1 MRLALAVRA
10 SCARRASVFEM
21 ELKTLI
27 LVIGGLLILAVLGH
41 GFYLTWRA
49 RRDELRM
56 DLEPVGSSEPY
67 DEMDLLRAE
76 LPTGG
81 ARVRAQP
88 PSQGRLDLDGREPLL
103 MDRSDSSS
111 APALAPQEPVI
122 SPATNSVAANDAAV
136 ESADNST
143 TTPRSRVTDVDLAD
157 QPISA
162 SDEGR
167 GGSDGVRQRRPAA
180 KQTRIERP
188 SREPAADEEVTELIV
203 INVICRDGKLLPGD
217 KLVEIFLASGLK
229 FGEMNI
235 YHNKDP
241 LTRATRYSVANA
253 VEPGTFDLSA
263 MDTMQTPGVT
273 FFMRMPGGEPALE
286 VFEHML
292 RTAQDVARRLGG
304 ELRDEQHSVMT
315 PQTIAHCRTRIT
327 EFYRKRL
334 SRRAV

>member
-1 MRLALAVRA
+1 
-10 SCARRASVFEM
+10 M

-27 LVIGGLLILAVLGH
+27 LVIGAALILAVLAH

-49 RRDELRM
+49 RRDDLRM
-56 DLEPVGSSEPY
+56 DIQAPATSEPF

-81 ARVRAQP
+81 ARVKSHP
-88 PSQGRLDLDGREPLL
+88 PAQGRLDLDGREPLL
-103 MDRSDSSS
+103 METSG
-111 APALAPQEPVI
+111 AGLPP
-122 SPATNSVAANDAAV
+122 TVAANDHP
-136 ESADNST
+136 ADEPVRAQAPDRVADVKLPDEPILT
-143 TTPRSRVTDVDLAD
+143 TEVTPEASG
-157 QPISA
+157 SA
-162 SDEGR
+162 SR
-167 GGSDGVRQRRPAA
+167 GADDSASVRQRRPAA
-180 KQTRIERP
+180 KQPRIER
-188 SREPAADEEVTELIV
+188 SNRESPADDELSELIV
-203 INVICRDGKLLPGD
+203 INVICRDGRKLPGAQ
-217 KLVEIFLASGLK
+217 LVEIFLASGLK

-263 MDTMQTPGVT
+263 MEQFDTPGVT
-273 FFMRMPGGEPALE
+273 FFMRMPGAEPALE

-304 ELRDEQHSVMT
+304 ELRDEQHSVIT
-315 PQTIAHCRTRIT
+315 QQTIAHCRNRIT

>member
-1 MRLALAVRA
+1 
-10 SCARRASVFEM
+10 M

-27 LVIGGLLILAVLGH
+27 LVIGAALILAVLAH
-41 GFYLTWRA
+41 GFYLAWRS
-49 RRDELRM
+49 RRDELQM
-56 DLEPVGSSEPY
+56 DIEPATSSDPF

-81 ARVRAQP
+81 ARVRSQGHSPA
-88 PSQGRLDLDGREPLL
+88 QGRLDLEGREPPLL
-103 MDRSDSSS
+103 METSGQGV
-111 APALAPQEPVI
+111 AP
-122 SPATNSVAANDAAV
+122 TVAANDVCDAEPQRNVDAV
-136 ESADNST
+136 AEVEL
-143 TTPRSRVTDVDLAD
+143 PE
-157 QPISA
+157 QPIIAGTERDPVRA
-162 SDEGR
+162 SDQSSEP
-167 GGSDGVRQRRPAA
+167 VRPRKPAA
-180 KQTRIERP
+180 KQSRIERP
-188 SREPAADEEVTELIV
+188 SRETTIDDEVTELIV
-203 INVICRDGKLLPGD
+203 LNVICKDGRKLPGAQ
-217 KLVEIFLASGLK
+217 LVEIFLASGLK

-263 MDTMQTPGVT
+263 MEQFDTPGVT
-273 FFMRMPGGEPALE
+273 FFMRMPGAEPALE

-304 ELRDEQHSVMT
+304 ELHDEQHSVMT
-315 PQTIAHCRTRIT
+315 PQTIAHFRNRIT